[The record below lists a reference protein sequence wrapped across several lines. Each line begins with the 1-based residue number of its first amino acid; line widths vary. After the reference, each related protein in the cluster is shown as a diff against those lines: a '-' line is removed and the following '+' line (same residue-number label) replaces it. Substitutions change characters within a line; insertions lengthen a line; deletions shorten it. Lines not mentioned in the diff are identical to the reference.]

1 MKKIKSFK
9 KMEQTKQTYFLNPSK
24 IFVSRQSHEVIT
36 VLGSCV
42 SVCLYDKKKQY
53 GGINHY
59 MLPFWNGKDLPS
71 PKFGSIAIEK
81 LINKMIDLGSNKHT
95 LVAKIF
101 GGSEVIQAT
110 NNIFRIGPKNVEIA
124 HQMLDKAGIPIIS
137 QSTGNHLGRKVLFR
151 TSTGEVLMKYVKRQ
165 YVSNVTNIT

>member
-1 MKKIKSFK
+1 
-9 KMEQTKQTYFLNPSK
+9 MEQTKQTYFLNPSK
-24 IFVSRQSHEVIT
+24 IFVSQQAYEVIT
-36 VLGSCV
+36 ILGSCV
-42 SVCLYDKKKQY
+42 SVCLFDNKQHI

-81 LINKMIDLGSNKHT
+81 LINKMIDMGANKKDII
-95 LVAKIF
+95 AKVF

-110 NNIFRIGPKNVEIA
+110 NNIFRIGQKNVEIA
-124 HQMLDKAGIPIIS
+124 HQMLEKERISVIS

-151 TSTGEVLMKYVKRQ
+151 TSTGEVLMKFVKRQ
-165 YVSNVTNIT
+165 QISNIANIT